1 MRISRLLLI
10 GIASTLIAWCGV
22 ITETETN
29 GNASNNTIAT
39 AQAIPDSAFTD
50 PTPPGIFDSTLS
62 AATIQGLGGGQDVDF
77 YSFTGNGALEISI
90 SDTPFTFPTIVSLF
104 DSTGALLAYDDT
116 SDPVR
121 PGSVSTNDSYIG
133 AFTLPNPG
141 TYYVAVGSANGS
153 VPSYPDT
160 SSCTSFDVLTRQDGG
175 FGGITTTGC
184 NSSSSVFA
192 FAGAQPSDSLSYTLV
207 IAQAA
212 QATPEPG
219 TLGLLT
225 LGAGALVIAKRR
237 FAVRSQKQQEVR

>member
-10 GIASTLIAWCGV
+10 GAASTLIAWCGV

-29 GNASNNTIAT
+29 GSASNNTIAT
-39 AQAIPDSAFTD
+39 AQAIPDTAFTK

-77 YSFTGNGALEISI
+77 YSFSGSGTLELSI

-121 PGSVSTNDSYIG
+121 PGSVSTSDSYIG
-133 AFTLPNPG
+133 TFTLPGAG
-141 TYYVAVGSANGS
+141 TYYVAVGSANAS

-160 SSCTSFDVLTRQDGG
+160 SSCTGFDALTRQDGG

-184 NSSSSVFA
+184 DSSSSVFA
-192 FAGAQPSDSLSYTLV
+192 FAGTQPSNSLAYTLV
-207 IAQAA
+207 IAEAT
-212 QATPEPG
+212 TPEPG

-225 LGAGALVIAKRR
+225 LGAGGVLIALKRR
-237 FAVRSQKQQEVR
+237 SVRSEKQQEVR